1 MDEKQNTNAASG
13 YSADERRAFW
23 KAKWRAE
30 NKFNIVIGIAFSPVL
45 VGLLYW
51 RKMLTLS
58 LLGWAAVLLLFWA
71 IDLAYY
77 TRRMDEYVR
86 KHLAEEMEKEEACA
100 AENPQGRA
108 E

>member
-30 NKFNIVIGIAFSPVL
+30 NKVNIWIGILFSPVL

-51 RKMLTLS
+51 RKMLNLS
-58 LLGWAAVLLLFWA
+58 PLGWAAALLLFWA

-77 TRRMDEYVR
+77 SRRMEEYVR
-86 KHLAEEMEKEEACA
+86 KHLAEEMEKEEAGA
-100 AENPQGRA
+100 AEDPQSRA